1 MIQPTKIDID
11 RDKGNFR
18 YETDYQY
25 DAGVGLREE
34 VVQYISEVKGEDEW
48 IRDYRLKALD
58 TFFRKP
64 MPTHWAT
71 KDLENIHFDK
81 IRYYLAK
88 GQQPSRTW
96 EDVPD
101 DVKQTFERLGIPEQ
115 ERKFLAGV
123 EAQFDSEAAY
133 SRMKVEL
140 EKEGV
145 IFVGS
150 SDGLKDHPEI
160 FRKWFGKVIPA
171 SDNKFSALNAAV
183 FSGGS
188 FIYVPPGV
196 KLAQPLQAYFRIN
209 AENFGQFERT
219 LIIADEGA
227 ELTYME
233 GCTAPKFETATLHSA
248 VVELVAMPGAKIQYI
263 TVQNWSNNVF
273 NLVTKRAMAHE
284 ESEVRWI
291 DCNIGSRLTM
301 KYPGVILKGRK
312 ARGEVLS
319 IALANDG
326 QHQDTGAKMVHAAD
340 ETTSNIIAKSISI
353 GKGRSSYRGLVQIP
367 GHLRN
372 CRNNTEC
379 DALLINANSR
389 TDTYPAITVRGNG
402 NAVQHEA
409 SVSKLNAEQIFYMR
423 QRGLTEAEAVSLS
436 VNGFVNDLIREFPME
451 YSVELKRLID
461 MEMEGSVG

>member
-1 MIQPTKIDID
+1 MIQPTKIDVD

-48 IRDYRLKALD
+48 VRDYRLKALG
-58 TFFRKP
+58 TFSRKP

-88 GQQPSRTW
+88 GQKPSRTW

-101 DVKQTFERLGIPEQ
+101 DVKETFERLGIPEQ

-171 SDNKFSALNAAV
+171 SDNKFSALNSAV

-196 KLAQPLQAYFRIN
+196 KLAQPLQA
-209 AENFGQFERT
+209 
-219 LIIADEGA
+219 
-227 ELTYME
+227 
-233 GCTAPKFETATLHSA
+233 
-248 VVELVAMPGAKIQYI
+248 
-263 TVQNWSNNVF
+263 
-273 NLVTKRAMAHE
+273 
-284 ESEVRWI
+284 
-291 DCNIGSRLTM
+291 
-301 KYPGVILKGRK
+301 
-312 ARGEVLS
+312 
-319 IALANDG
+319 
-326 QHQDTGAKMVHAAD
+326 
-340 ETTSNIIAKSISI
+340 
-353 GKGRSSYRGLVQIP
+353 
-367 GHLRN
+367 
-372 CRNNTEC
+372 
-379 DALLINANSR
+379 
-389 TDTYPAITVRGNG
+389 
-402 NAVQHEA
+402 
-409 SVSKLNAEQIFYMR
+409 
-423 QRGLTEAEAVSLS
+423 
-436 VNGFVNDLIREFPME
+436 
-451 YSVELKRLID
+451 
-461 MEMEGSVG
+461 